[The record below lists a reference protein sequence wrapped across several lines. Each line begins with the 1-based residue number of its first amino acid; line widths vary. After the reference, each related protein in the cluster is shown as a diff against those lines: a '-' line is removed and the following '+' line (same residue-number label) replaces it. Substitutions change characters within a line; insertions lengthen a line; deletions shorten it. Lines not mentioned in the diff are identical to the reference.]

1 MAVCD
6 DDALR
11 YIVVAREHRVLNA
24 EGSHNGSAAVLKT
37 AGRKAMQVRVLSP
50 PPFPAMGFFATSL
63 RESSHLP
70 FPNLF
75 NFHESSPLLGAQL
88 LHLVPS
94 GRPSRTKVPVTFFS
108 ELQEHPVEGG
118 SAMENGRAKYDL
130 DGNVS
135 DGRNALGDQGLGN
148 SPDKPRSGE
157 ASRASEIFRFSFA
170 RVAIFVALLGTAASF
185 FIPGIPTF
193 STLTAQQDARRAGAW
208 LDRPLVNWNFVS
220 NGLPTPISPVQSQEL
235 QNRCPNLVRQVESPS
250 EREIVDAGWL
260 LYGPLQSYG
269 PTKVITAM
277 SDADD
282 MCRPLGHQ
290 AFVYS
295 GSTYAG
301 TLSPVAMD
309 SLTNGDLSTIRLV
322 SATSISAEFARYRE
336 DDVTGRP
343 TRISYVTYEVSIDE
357 SPLVSP
363 VARVTKPL
371 CTQEPELSESPASNV
386 ARLFEVKWILVEIRG
401 VPVRAN
407 NPDITFGHSAK
418 IFSSQGGCNR
428 IVGRFEVEGT
438 SLTFSGL
445 VGTRLACLDND
456 AQQLEMDFIKA
467 LEQTTHFQLQDDVL
481 SFSNSDSQLLVFRPY
496 ADQAAQ

>member
-1 MAVCD
+1 
-6 DDALR
+6 
-11 YIVVAREHRVLNA
+11 
-24 EGSHNGSAAVLKT
+24 
-37 AGRKAMQVRVLSP
+37 
-50 PPFPAMGFFATSL
+50 
-63 RESSHLP
+63 
-70 FPNLF
+70 
-75 NFHESSPLLGAQL
+75 
-88 LHLVPS
+88 
-94 GRPSRTKVPVTFFS
+94 
-108 ELQEHPVEGG
+108 
-118 SAMENGRAKYDL
+118 MENGRARFDL
-130 DGNVS
+130 EGNLS
-135 DGRNALGDQGLGN
+135 DGRKALGDERLVN
-148 SPDKPRSGE
+148 SPDQPRSRVT
-157 ASRASEIFRFSFA
+157 SRNSETFRFSFA
-170 RVAIFVALLGTAASF
+170 RVAIFVALLGAAASF

-193 STLTAQQDARRAGAW
+193 STLTAQQDAHRPGAW
-208 LDRPLVNWNFVS
+208 LDRPLVNWNIVW
-220 NGLPTPISPVQSQEL
+220 NGLPTPLSPVQSEEL
-235 QNRCPNLVRQVESPS
+235 QNRCPNLLRQSDSPS

-260 LYGPLQSYG
+260 LYGPVQSYG

-277 SDADD
+277 SDADE

-336 DDVTGRP
+336 NDATSP
-343 TRISYVTYEVSIDE
+343 TRISYVTYELSIDE
-357 SPLVSP
+357 TPMVSP
-363 VARVTKPL
+363 VARVTKSL
-371 CTQEPELSESPASNV
+371 CTQEPELSEGPSSNV

-401 VPVRAN
+401 VPVTAN

-418 IFSSQGGCNR
+418 IFSSHGGCNR

-445 VGTRLACLDND
+445 VGTRLACLDSD

-467 LEQTTHFQLQDDVL
+467 LEQTTHFQLQDDAL

-496 ADQAAQ
+496 ADQAVQ